1 VTTRI
6 RYNTAQ
12 RATGNASVKIEGMPR
27 ACEMTASELRT
38 RAAALTVSAS
48 GEFHPRDP
56 QINTQAIESFMQA
69 AQPSPF
75 SAVRKEPI

>member
-1 VTTRI
+1 
-6 RYNTAQ
+6 
-12 RATGNASVKIEGMPR
+12 
-27 ACEMTASELRT
+27 MTASELRT